1 MSRGE
6 EGEFC
11 KLFFLDGQITYLG
24 EALAGGGAGGGGG
37 WWLEGNTEL
46 MYNIVELL

>member
-1 MSRGE
+1 MSKGE

-24 EALAGGGAGGGGG
+24 EALAGGGGGGG
-37 WWLEGNTEL
+37 WIEGNSEL
-46 MYNIVELL
+46 M